1 MMDGSINLI
10 QLGGMLVAI
19 IASAA
24 VAKQQLKTLAESVES
39 LSKKLA
45 DLTTDIDILQQKD
58 SATQP
63 SIANFRNILSPD
75 NLERKSREA
84 ERLNSEISALKA
96 ELRTDICNIKHGL
109 ERIHSIHNG
118 KHPPV

>member
-1 MMDGSINLI
+1 MDGSINLI

-24 VAKQQLKTLAESVES
+24 VAKQQLKTLSESVENLSNKIAS
-39 LSKKLA
+39 L
-45 DLTTDIDILQQKD
+45 TVDIDVLQQKD
-58 SATQP
+58 SATQT
-63 SIANFRNILSPD
+63 SITNFRNILSPD

-109 ERIHSIHNG
+109 ERLHSIHNG